1 MALVTSLLTNRILLK
16 AIWAFWIILP
26 YPVRKRVT
34 TDGIR
39 TLLYLKR
46 VIRIYRQTGLTPP
59 KKIFTLSFWGVPRLD
74 PELFSLTVDGQVAH
88 PLSLSFDDLKSY
100 PVVNRQ
106 VTLDC
111 VGGLRNI
118 MTMRGASLASLLE
131 SAEPMQDA
139 DTAVFHCANG
149 YFTTHPVAD
158 LAETEAFLAY
168 EINGQDTPVHG
179 FPLRL
184 VSPNKYGYKW
194 AKWVVRIELASG
206 SPLGYWEQRGLP
218 DRAWMGDIR

>member
-1 MALVTSLLTNRILLK
+1 MGLLTSLLTNRILLK
-16 AIWAFWIILP
+16 AIWVLWIILP

-34 TDGIR
+34 TDGVR
-39 TLLYLKR
+39 TLLNLKR
-46 VIRIYRQTGLTPP
+46 VMGIYRQADLTPT

-74 PELFSLTVDGQVAH
+74 PEQFSLTVDGQVAH

-118 MTMRGASLASLLE
+118 MTMRGVSLASLLE
-131 SAEPMQDA
+131 SAEPMHDA
-139 DTAVFHCANG
+139 DTAVFHCADG
-149 YFTTHPVAD
+149 YFTTHPLTD

-168 EINGQDTPVHG
+168 QINGQDTPVHG

-194 AKWVVRIELASG
+194 TKWVVRIELASG

-218 DRAWMGDIR
+218 DRAWVGDIR

>member
-1 MALVTSLLTNRILLK
+1 MGLLTSLLTNRMLLK
-16 AIWAFWIILP
+16 AIWVLWIILP

-46 VIRIYRQTGLTPP
+46 VMGIYRQADLTPP

-74 PELFSLTVDGQVAH
+74 PEQFSLTVDRQVAH
-88 PLSLSFDDLKSY
+88 PLSLSFNDLKSY

-118 MTMRGASLASLLE
+118 MTMRGVSLASLLE
-131 SAEPMQDA
+131 SAEPMHDA
-139 DTAVFHCANG
+139 DTAVFHCACLL
-149 YFTTHPVAD
+149 YT
-158 LAETEAFLAY
+158 
-168 EINGQDTPVHG
+168 
-179 FPLRL
+179 
-184 VSPNKYGYKW
+184 SP
-194 AKWVVRIELASG
+194 
-206 SPLGYWEQRGLP
+206 SPRDGLLSRMP
-218 DRAWMGDIR
+218 SSA

>member
-1 MALVTSLLTNRILLK
+1 MALVTSLLTNRILLN

-26 YPVRKRVT
+26 YPVRKRGT

-106 VTLDC
+106 VTP
-111 VGGLRNI
+111 
-118 MTMRGASLASLLE
+118 TAPEAS
-131 SAEPMQDA
+131 
-139 DTAVFHCANG
+139 
-149 YFTTHPVAD
+149 
-158 LAETEAFLAY
+158 ET
-168 EINGQDTPVHG
+168 
-179 FPLRL
+179 
-184 VSPNKYGYKW
+184 S
-194 AKWVVRIELASG
+194 
-206 SPLGYWEQRGLP
+206 
-218 DRAWMGDIR
+218 